1 MTLVTLV
8 TDVASAVLAQEI
20 TITPTAPP
28 RSGLIINLVNY
39 LAWLVS
45 LAGIAALIYAGGKF
59 GWERWHGGS
68 VESPKIIAAAMFGGI
83 LATSAGPIM
92 NAVVT
97 GGS

>member
-1 MTLVTLV
+1 MTLVALATE
-8 TDVASAVLAQEI
+8 VASAVLAQQI
-20 TITPTAPP
+20 TITPTTPP
-28 RSGLIINLVNY
+28 GSNLIINLVNY